1 MGHAVCKVVTAWE
14 RTSQALAVN
23 NNSFHSREEVLV
35 RNGGE
40 FTCGSQGGNLRACI
54 FSLHHVSSGNQT
66 QAVRFSHKLYPLNHP
81 TSPCCL
87 SPVILCSVLFGLWR
101 LTPSHTPHTPDCCS
115 LDHRKWNREMEG
127 WMVEWDL
134 EITDRKQGRCC
145 CLVREPPK
153 SLVSQSAM
161 FYSVIQRA
169 TTVMGNSQFLTLR
182 WENSR
187 VGKVPLIPVLYR
199 SLTNSRRK

>member
-1 MGHAVCKVVTAWE
+1 MV
-14 RTSQALAVN
+14 
-23 NNSFHSREEVLV
+23 
-35 RNGGE
+35 
-40 FTCGSQGGNLRACI
+40 
-54 FSLHHVSSGNQT
+54 
-66 QAVRFSHKLYPLNHP
+66 
-81 TSPCCL
+81 
-87 SPVILCSVLFGLWR
+87 
-101 LTPSHTPHTPDCCS
+101 
-115 LDHRKWNREMEG
+115 G
-127 WMVEWDL
+127 WVL

-199 SLTNSRRK
+199 SLTNSRRKQPIRIKAHVSFSMCPHGVVCHLPLTMIYKYLSFGVCRDQSPTDLLHNKQLHSAGKLYLVITLSFSSHSDQSVNNPGN